1 LGLELFWKGLFR
13 MVLEEGEDCHGEDGV
28 GQRICDGDLFNDVL
42 DHFFDVV
49 VSA

>member
-1 LGLELFWKGLFR
+1 
-13 MVLEEGEDCHGEDGV
+13 MVLKEGKDCHGEDGV
-28 GQRICDGDLFNDVL
+28 GQRFCDGYLLNDVL